1 MGNGGKIPRVEPGK
15 PILTRSINGIVNAA
29 NRLRMLQVAP
39 PLAMNDGPQGPVIR
53 NDQYEG
59 FWARLTGNSGN
70 AYSYQEVVWQGGTT
84 VDVTGGRTG
93 TTSTRPAYEA
103 NGVATLAAG
112 WVDYLR
118 PGAPGEYVFQSVKY
132 GSSCTGTV
140 TVNVKCN
147 STNVSTATVTISQG
161 GTTYATGSTN
171 GSGNFTTTALPAAGT
186 YDVSVSKTGFATYT
200 GTFSYSCSSITVN
213 VTIASTS
220 NVITGTISGCGAVL
234 SGVLVTA
241 DQGGPSLGTAT
252 TDGSGNFSLTLS
264 SWSGGSVNLTWAKLR
279 YANLTGTT
287 TPSACAVTTSSGSR
301 TMTPSSSYAC
311 HPGCFPGL
319 PVDKNTTCTF
329 DGQTVTMTYDGFR
342 NGWAGT
348 VTLTKKV
355 VVDTF
360 FTKSVTTIT
369 VELFVGAGTG
379 GCGIDVN
386 YNSYNS
392 SFSQPISDAFFA
404 SGGGPGGSLGRNY
417 QSTGSSTT
425 TSPIA
430 ATFTGNLF
438 VDADGT
444 NQISSATWQE

>member
-1 MGNGGKIPRVEPGK
+1 MLEPEDVFPGMPLSKFTAADYKAVIDAARAITAPKI
-15 PILTRSINGIVNAA
+15 AA
-29 NRLRMLQVAP
+29 
-39 PLAMNDGPQGPVIR
+39 PLEWVGDAIGLSRP
-53 NDQYEG
+53 EG
-59 FWARLTGNSGN
+59 FYATLSG
-70 AYSYQEVVWQGGTT
+70 ASSPYSFTEKYGA
-84 VDVTGGRTG
+84 TGGAWTTRVRTG
-93 TTSTRPAYEA
+93 TANAYEV
-103 NGVATLAAG
+103 NGKASLSGKTV
-112 WVDYLR
+112 YLR
-118 PGAPGEYVFQSVKY
+118 PGYPGEYLFQWVSEATAP
-132 GSSCTGTV
+132 CTGTV

-147 STNVSTATVTISQG
+147 STNISGATVTISQG
-161 GTTYATGSTN
+161 GTTYATGTTN
-171 GSGNFTTTALPAAGT
+171 GSGNFSTTALPSAGT
-186 YDVSVSKTGFATYT
+186 YDVAVSKTGFASYT

-220 NVITGTISGCGAVL
+220 NVITGTISGCGSVL

-264 SWSGGSVNLTWAKLR
+264 SWSGGSVNLTGAKLR
-279 YANLTGTT
+279 YANLTGIT
-287 TPSACAVTTSSGSR
+287 TPSACAITSSSGSR
-301 TMTPSSSYAC
+301 TMTPSSAYTC

-329 DGQTVTMTYDGFR
+329 DGQTVTMTYSSIR
-342 NGWAGT
+342 NGWVGT

-355 VVDTF
+355 VVDTI

-392 SFSQPISDAFFA
+392 TFSQPISDAFFA
-404 SGGGPGGSLGRNY
+404 LGGGPGGSLVRNY
-417 QSTGSSTT
+417 QSTGYSTT

-444 NQISSATWQE
+444 NQVSTATWQE

>member
-1 MGNGGKIPRVEPGK
+1 MGDHESKIRPDDVIAADTTNWIASRLEKADGLTVQAPLEMKSSEDGRIIRLVQAK
-15 PILTRSINGIVNAA
+15 PIV
-29 NRLRMLQVAP
+29 
-39 PLAMNDGPQGPVIR
+39 
-53 NDQYEG
+53 
-59 FWARLTGNSGN
+59 ARLTSGTSP
-70 AYSYQEVVWQGGTT
+70 YSWQEVVYQSGGSYA
-84 VDVTGGRTG
+84 DGPRSG
-93 TTSTRPAYEA
+93 SSNAYEA
-103 NGVATLAAG
+103 NGKTASSGYRTTLYPGYAG
-112 WVDYLR
+112 DWR
-118 PGAPGEYVFQSVKY
+118 FQMLKRASA
-132 GSSCTGTV
+132 CAGTV

-147 STNVSTATVTISQG
+147 STNISGATVTISQG
-161 GTTYATGSTN
+161 GTTYATGTTN
-171 GSGNFTTTALPAAGT
+171 GSGNFSTTALPSAGT
-186 YDVSVSKTGFATYT
+186 YDVAVSKTGFASYT

-220 NVITGTISGCGAVL
+220 NVITGTISGCGSVL

-264 SWSGGSVNLTWAKLR
+264 SWSGGSVNLTGAKLR
-279 YANLTGTT
+279 YANLTGIT
-287 TPSACAVTTSSGSR
+287 TPSACAITSSSGSR
-301 TMTPSSSYAC
+301 TMTPSSAYTC

-329 DGQTVTMTYDGFR
+329 DGQTVTMTYSSIR
-342 NGWAGT
+342 NGWVGT

-392 SFSQPISDAFFA
+392 TFSQPISDAFFA
-404 SGGGPGGSLGRNY
+404 LGGGPGGSLVRNY
-417 QSTGSSTT
+417 QSTGYSTT

-444 NQISSATWQE
+444 NQVSTATWQE

>member
-15 PILTRSINGIVNAA
+15 PILTRSINGIVNAV
-29 NRLRMLQVAP
+29 NRLRMMQVTP
-39 PLAMNDGPQGPVIR
+39 PLSLSDGPIGPVLR
-53 NDQYEG
+53 NDLYGG
-59 FWARLTGNSGN
+59 FWARLTGHSGN
-70 AYSYQEVVWQGGTT
+70 AYSYQEVTWQGGTT

-93 TTSTRPAYEA
+93 TTSTRPAYEV
-103 NGVATLAAG
+103 NGITTLATG

-132 GSSCTGTV
+132 GTCTGTV

-147 STNVSTATVTISQG
+147 STNISGATVTISQG
-161 GTTYATGSTN
+161 GTTYATGTTN
-171 GSGNFTTTALPAAGT
+171 GSGNFSTTALPSAGT
-186 YDVSVSKTGFATYT
+186 YDVAVSKTGFASYT

-220 NVITGTISGCGAVL
+220 NVITGTISGCGSVL

-264 SWSGGSVNLTWAKLR
+264 SWSGGSVNLTGAKLR
-279 YANLTGTT
+279 YANLTGIT
-287 TPSACAVTTSSGSR
+287 TPSACAITSSSGSR
-301 TMTPSSSYAC
+301 TMTPSSAYTC

-329 DGQTVTMTYDGFR
+329 DGQTVTMTYSSIR
-342 NGWAGT
+342 NGWVGT

-355 VVDTF
+355 VVDTI

-392 SFSQPISDAFFA
+392 TFSQPISDAFFA
-404 SGGGPGGSLGRNY
+404 LGGGPGGSLVRNY
-417 QSTGSSTT
+417 QSTGYSTT

-444 NQISSATWQE
+444 NQVSTATWQE